1 MERIVDIIERLIVG
15 EGAPVKPLKTKV
27 SLTQKIRLRLFK
39 DISAHTK
46 GDQKQ
51 KQEVYEIERAV
62 LRVGNLL
69 RLGLGEA
76 GAKII
81 SCNMKDGEMLYEAGG
96 RLVHGIYSLC
106 VRVRVSV
113 CIYIY
118 ICVYEYMCV
127 CMMNMYVC
135 VCM

>member
-15 EGAPVKPLKTKV
+15 EDAPVKPLKTQV
-27 SLTQKIRLRLFK
+27 SLTQKIRRRLFK
-39 DISAHTK
+39 DVSAHTE
-46 GDQKQ
+46 GDRKKQ
-51 KQEVYEIERAV
+51 QEVYEIEKAV

-96 RLVHGIYSLC
+96 RLVHGMHSL
-106 VRVRVSV
+106 RV
-113 CIYIY
+113 
-118 ICVYEYMCV
+118 
-127 CMMNMYVC
+127 
-135 VCM
+135 

>member
-15 EGAPVKPLKTKV
+15 DDAPVKPVKTQV
-27 SLTQKIRLRLFK
+27 SLTQKIRLLLFK
-39 DISAHTK
+39 DVSAHTD
-46 GDQKQ
+46 GDRKK
-51 KQEVYEIERAV
+51 KQEVYEIEKAV

-113 CIYIY
+113 CIYRSQRY
-118 ICVYEYMCV
+118 RVYSVYTNV
-127 CMMNMYVC
+127 
-135 VCM
+135 